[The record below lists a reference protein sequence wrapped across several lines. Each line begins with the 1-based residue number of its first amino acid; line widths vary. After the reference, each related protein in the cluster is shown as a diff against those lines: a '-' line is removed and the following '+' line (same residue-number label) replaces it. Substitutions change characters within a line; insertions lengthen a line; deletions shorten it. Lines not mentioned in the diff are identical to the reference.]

1 MAVHQVVSG
10 RVEPDLRS
18 LNLEDKRRLRVLSAR
33 ALSIV
38 RNREVQNFET
48 VMTFLDATHRLLP
61 GLVPAIKHMKIQFG
75 LKTMVI
81 MRMLRESR
89 GTVDIVSSIIRFF
102 PNKLPQYEDQ
112 CSQREMFLMRK
123 NQADFRR
130 LAQNLTFTKE
140 RLQDYMKGD
149 MEERYGERYAQ
160 KVEQRLLAYLQ
171 ELRRAL
177 PADTCS
183 GRTGPN
189 RPEPG
194 LITLTQVMNKQHP
207 ENEEETDTPSLAGRK
222 LLLCDARPSEMS
234 RQGRLGPDWIL
245 QVGSGSSPD
254 VGEPHGP
261 EDRTEPGTV
270 EEEDVPVSP
279 RFCSKH
285 QRWMDNFL
293 KGCAEDD
300 RTLVPS
306 DPTPVPSDPTRL
318 PSDPTPV
325 PSSSQTP
332 SDLVSPLPRTSEGS
346 DGPVLLVPVV
356 RLEDVLKRLGS
367 NLSQPVSAIL
377 VKAASCGSGPG
388 SWACWTSLDQNVLEP
403 AGSGPVLGG
412 RTVPSSDL
420 QNPAS
425 PVPNDPAQ
433 QGAHQNSIR
442 IHPETQTSRT
452 VQSRSQPGSPA
463 GSRTSVL
470 LGRLQ
475 PCVVLTR
482 LSAKQCCSFSKQD
495 VRPSPARRPGPA
507 RRPSR
512 DPDYRPHVN
521 RKRFLSEVRRVRFP
535 VRTGR
540 RVQTEPGRFWF

>member
-10 RVEPDLRS
+10 GTEPDLRP
-18 LNLEDKRRLRVLSAR
+18 LNLEDSRRLRVLSAQ

-38 RNREVQNFET
+38 RNRDVQNFET
-48 VMTFLDATHRLLP
+48 VMAFLDATHRLLP

-75 LKTMVI
+75 LKTMVV
-81 MRMLRESR
+81 MRMLREGR
-89 GTVDIVSSIIRFF
+89 GTVHIVSSIIRFF

-112 CSQREMFLMRK
+112 CNQREMFLMRK

-130 LAQNLTFTKE
+130 LAQNLAFTKE

-160 KVEQRLLAYLQ
+160 KVEQRLLVYLQ

-177 PADTCS
+177 SADTCS

-189 RPEPG
+189 QPQPG
-194 LITLTQVMNKQHP
+194 LITLTQMMNKQHP
-207 ENEEETDTPSLAGRK
+207 EDEEETSSPSLAGRK
-222 LLLCDARPSEMS
+222 LLLCDARPSETS
-234 RQGRLGPDWIL
+234 QQGRPGPDWIL
-245 QVGSGSSPD
+245 QIGSGSSPD

-261 EDRTEPGTV
+261 EDRTGPGTV
-270 EEEDVPVSP
+270 EEEDVPPSP
-279 RFCSKH
+279 QFCSKH

-293 KGCAEDD
+293 RGCAEDD
-300 RTLVPS
+300 P
-306 DPTPVPSDPTRL
+306 PPVPSDPTWL

-325 PSSSQTP
+325 SSDPTPVSSSDQTP

-356 RLEDVLKRLGS
+356 RLEDVSRGLGS

-377 VKAASCGSGPG
+377 VKAAHCGSGSG
-388 SWACWTSLDQNVLEP
+388 SWARRRSVDQNVLEP
-403 AGSGPVLGG
+403 ASSGPVLGG
-412 RTVPSSDL
+412 QTVPSSDL
-420 QNPAS
+420 QNRAS
-425 PVPNDPAQ
+425 QVPTDPAQ
-433 QGAHQNSIR
+433 QGVHQNSIR
-442 IHPETQTSRT
+442 IHRETQTSRT
-452 VQSRSQPGSPA
+452 VQYRSQPGSPT
-463 GSRTSVL
+463 GSRTSAL

-482 LSAKQCCSFSKQD
+482 LNAKQCCSFSNQE
-495 VRPSPARRPGPA
+495 VRPGPA

-521 RKRFLSEVRRVRFP
+521 RKRFLSEVRRVRRVWFP
-535 VRTGR
+535 LRKGR